1 MKKPLFRLH
10 GLRGSRKRES
20 CMDEKGDFA
29 RLLETERRLEEQLGR
44 AHAEADALVAQAQAA
59 AAEREAALAAELE
72 GEEQLADERL
82 GREHRKRE
90 QEIAGDAQRQ
100 IDAYQRI
107 PARRLSEVAKTLARR
122 LLEEDRAP

>member
-1 MKKPLFRLH
+1 
-10 GLRGSRKRES
+10 
-20 CMDEKGDFA
+20 MDEKGDFA